1 MPPVLRL
8 PMRRQIRQ
16 NDLERAER
24 YKYGVGDRRYLVGHL
39 SGGTHMNDIEQSP
52 NVRRKRASWV
62 GRFTMGARFGIIAAI
77 SGVLAYLPARALDLA
92 DGFWSAITAIMVVHA
107 ELQATEVLA
116 RDQFV
121 GAAIG
126 GVVGMCAALTFGDG
140 LAVFAVAIVVATL
153 ACWILNAV
161 SASRLAATTT
171 TIILL
176 VPHVS
181 SPERVAAVRIA
192 EVGWGVCVAT
202 AAVWVSARVSAVRGT
217 H

>member
-1 MPPVLRL
+1 M
-8 PMRRQIRQ
+8 
-16 NDLERAER
+16 
-24 YKYGVGDRRYLVGHL
+24 
-39 SGGTHMNDIEQSP
+39 
-52 NVRRKRASWV
+52 
-62 GRFTMGARFGIIAAI
+62 
-77 SGVLAYLPARALDLA
+77 
-92 DGFWSAITAIMVVHA
+92 TAIMVVQA
-107 ELQATEVLA
+107 EFRATEVLA

-121 GAAIG
+121 GAALG

-140 LAVFAVAIVVATL
+140 LAVFAVAIIAATL
-153 ACWILNAV
+153 ACWSLNAA

-181 SPERVAAVRIA
+181 SPERIAAVRIA

-202 AAVWVSARVSAVRGT
+202 AAVWVSERVSAARST

>member
-1 MPPVLRL
+1 
-8 PMRRQIRQ
+8 
-16 NDLERAER
+16 
-24 YKYGVGDRRYLVGHL
+24 
-39 SGGTHMNDIEQSP
+39 
-52 NVRRKRASWV
+52 
-62 GRFTMGARFGIIAAI
+62 MGARFGIISAI
-77 SGVLAYLPARALDLA
+77 SGVLAYLPTRALDLPE
-92 DGFWSAITAIMVVHA
+92 GFWSAITAIMVVQA
-107 ELQATEVLA
+107 ELRATEVLA

-126 GVVGMCAALTFGDG
+126 GVVGMCAALTLGEG
-140 LAVFAVAIVVATL
+140 LAGFAVAIVAATL
-153 ACWILNAV
+153 ACWILDAA

-181 SPERVAAVRIA
+181 SPERMAALRIA

-202 AAVWVSARVSAVRGT
+202 AAVWVSGRVSAPRST